1 MVTCAIPACA
11 SCAPCLRPRTHRL
24 RAPLLLGGD
33 GARTPLSA
41 VIVGG
46 GIGGLAMC
54 VALRRVGINAHVYE
68 RARDLNTN
76 AGTGLALWPNGIW
89 ALRSIGPDVAKE
101 VTSRGCS
108 AYRMAMPTTVDDRAG
123 KQGKEEVPVGGFKA
137 TLGKVAGKMIG
148 AVFPMVMR
156 MQNGGAGLV
165 TIRWAALQSA
175 LASFL
180 PASCIHLDASLDEL
194 EVLELAN
201 GAEKVRCT
209 FKRRDGAAVT
219 DEPIVADFL
228 IGADGINSAVRKAIL
243 GDRAPTDHGRV
254 IWRGVIDV
262 ADLSATGVA
271 IGPEGFPEFA
281 PAGGTTMLASKD
293 LAVGRTVCFMDVGGG
308 KLYWAAGCLD
318 EGIAASAANSTP
330 ISSAAPVDGDE
341 RAARGRAS
349 CAATFAS
356 YPDVTACLAVT
367 PTGAGGLFTS
377 RIIDR
382 PPLTP
387 AEASKFVGPITLT
400 GDAAHPVLPSF
411 GQGANLALEDAA
423 DLAAT
428 LAAAYTADTASSSG
442 QPTIAATLRAWEEKR
457 RERTTEAQIGSFISG
472 SKSYGEEKL
481 AQAIATSSIP
491 AEDIATYNEK
501 YPTYNAAFSSLLKWR
516 PLTVGCCRVLRK
528 LRKRQS
534 LR

>member
-1 MVTCAIPACA
+1 
-11 SCAPCLRPRTHRL
+11 
-24 RAPLLLGGD
+24 
-33 GARTPLSA
+33 
-41 VIVGG
+41 
-46 GIGGLAMC
+46 
-54 VALRRVGINAHVYE
+54 
-68 RARDLNTN
+68 
-76 AGTGLALWPNGIW
+76 
-89 ALRSIGPDVAKE
+89 
-101 VTSRGCS
+101 
-108 AYRMAMPTTVDDRAG
+108 
-123 KQGKEEVPVGGFKA
+123 
-137 TLGKVAGKMIG
+137 
-148 AVFPMVMR
+148 
-156 MQNGGAGLV
+156 
-165 TIRWAALQSA
+165 
-175 LASFL
+175 
-180 PASCIHLDASLDEL
+180 
-194 EVLELAN
+194 
-201 GAEKVRCT
+201 
-209 FKRRDGAAVT
+209 
-219 DEPIVADFL
+219 
-228 IGADGINSAVRKAIL
+228 
-243 GDRAPTDHGRV
+243 
-254 IWRGVIDV
+254 
-262 ADLSATGVA
+262 
-271 IGPEGFPEFA
+271 
-281 PAGGTTMLASKD
+281 MLASKD

-318 EGIAASAANSTP
+318 EGIAASAANSAP

-457 RERTTEAQIGSFISG
+457 RERTREAQIGSFISG

-491 AEDIATYNEK
+491 AEDIAAYREK

-516 PLTVGCCRVLRK
+516 PMTVGCCRVLRK